1 MISNAGI
8 ELSSGLLLGLGESM
22 EDRLKHL
29 HYLNNFKTLG
39 EIPIMGFNPYDET
52 PMANHPPFPLKEQ
65 LKIIAVTRI
74 MYPEIR
80 ITMPTPTIGA
90 ERSEERRVGKEC
102 RSRWSP
108 YH

>member
-52 PMANHPPFPLKEQ
+52 PMANHLNYQALHLLFLKY
-65 LKIIAVTRI
+65 LLL
-74 MYPEIR
+74 
-80 ITMPTPTIGA
+80 
-90 ERSEERRVGKEC
+90 
-102 RSRWSP
+102 
-108 YH
+108 